1 MRHSH
6 CSVLCIFYFIQ
17 ISSNRRKLR
26 HRYLFLSI
34 VVAWRLASAHTCWF
48 AIKRNA
54 YMCLC
59 VNHPMEERKNPR
71 RKASVWKWVA
81 AGSSLVNMA
90 KWQKKGSPETHLTRE
105 KQRSNICLLSA
116 TCKPRQSYTLHMQP
130 NTGQAPRTA
139 WRRSQSAGVRCL
151 VNIFGLGRKTERLCP
166 LCDRHGESLP
176 GRVFQS
182 FTGNLRQSIQII
194 DSKRFIYHR

>member
-34 VVAWRLASAHTCWF
+34 DVAWRLASAHTCWF

-90 KWQKKGSPETHLTRE
+90 KWQKKGLSGDTFNKGKTKVQHL
-105 KQRSNICLLSA
+105 S
-116 TCKPRQSYTLHMQP
+116 
-130 NTGQAPRTA
+130 
-139 WRRSQSAGVRCL
+139 
-151 VNIFGLGRKTERLCP
+151 P
-166 LCDRHGESLP
+166 LCHLQAQAIVYTTYAAKHWTSTKNGLEKVPECWSPLP
-176 GRVFQS
+176 C
-182 FTGNLRQSIQII
+182 
-194 DSKRFIYHR
+194 